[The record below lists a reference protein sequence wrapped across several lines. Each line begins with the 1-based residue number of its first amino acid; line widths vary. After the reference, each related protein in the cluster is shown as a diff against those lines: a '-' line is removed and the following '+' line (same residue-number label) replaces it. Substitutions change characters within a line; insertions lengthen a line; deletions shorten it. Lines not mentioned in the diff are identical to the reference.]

1 MALHASLGQ
10 PGSLVSAQD
19 RYSNYIGGEFVP
31 PSKEE
36 YFENRSGQHSRRST

>member
-1 MALHASLGQ
+1 MALYEA
-10 PGSLVSAQD
+10 PGKRDSLVSVQD
-19 RYSNYIGGEFVP
+19 RYGNYIGGEFVP